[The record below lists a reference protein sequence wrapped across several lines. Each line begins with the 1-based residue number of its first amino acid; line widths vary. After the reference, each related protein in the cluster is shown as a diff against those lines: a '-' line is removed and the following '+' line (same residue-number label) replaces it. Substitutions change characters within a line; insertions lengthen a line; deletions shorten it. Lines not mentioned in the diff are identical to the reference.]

1 MLRFNFS
8 HGDANK
14 VRHVMGLITNIAN
27 RGKFLSTILDT
38 K

>member
-14 VRHVMGLITNIAN
+14 VRHVMSLIANIAN
-27 RGKFLSTILDT
+27 RGKHLSTILDT